1 MIGLMFFIVALT
13 VFAYL
18 ATRFGV
24 DSRPGSTDPRSPA
37 QPVGI
42 S

>member
-1 MIGLMFFIVALT
+1 MIGLAFFIVALA
-13 VFAYL
+13 VFAML
-18 ATRFGV
+18 AARYGV
-24 DSRPGSTDPRSPA
+24 DSRPDSTDPRSPA